1 MSLRDVICLRRDML
15 LRNAICRFRG
25 VICSPGERGGGGQSP
40 SHLLRRSSPR
50 GASLWARK
58 GEKWRKI
65 YSLFGMMRSF
75 STRVFDK
82 MVVKVITEETAM
94 KSNATKSRTVRTEVR
109 EVEGIKY
116 RYELTRRENR
126 SVAGFGIPLYS
137 FAVVMEFTD
146 TGKRSEGN
154 TTDLFADSG
163 KAMRFFEKLVDNLA
177 TPIDLAYIVEDE
189 LG

>member
-1 MSLRDVICLRRDML
+1 
-15 LRNAICRFRG
+15 
-25 VICSPGERGGGGQSP
+25 
-40 SHLLRRSSPR
+40 
-50 GASLWARK
+50 
-58 GEKWRKI
+58 
-65 YSLFGMMRSF
+65 MMRSF